1 MCTIAA
7 ATEGRAS
14 EEEKQ
19 ASVTRGARGRK
30 SQLEMKRKILS
41 TADSRATGW
50 EKPKPGNGEGR
61 KCEEVV
67 ALVRGTRNAKALEWQ
82 QR

>member
-1 MCTIAA
+1 
-7 ATEGRAS
+7 
-14 EEEKQ
+14 
-19 ASVTRGARGRK
+19 
-30 SQLEMKRKILS
+30 MKRKILS

-50 EKPKPGNGEGR
+50 EKPRNGEGR

-67 ALVRGTRNAKALEWQ
+67 ALVRGTRKAKALEWQ

>member
-1 MCTIAA
+1 MCAIAA

-19 ASVTRGARGRK
+19 DSVTRGARGRK

-41 TADSRATGW
+41 TADSRAMGW
-50 EKPKPGNGEGR
+50 EKPGNGEGR